1 MSTSSSTLWCTTELH
16 ADPLLTD
23 DTLGRFTGCKHKRFT
38 LYGEDLLHFIRA
50 SEGIYLEN
58 LVNLVNFRFSREE
71 RFLGEELAKYA
82 AH

>member
-1 MSTSSSTLWCTTELH
+1 M
-16 ADPLLTD
+16 TD
-23 DTLGRFTGCKHKRFT
+23 DTLRRFTGCKHKSFT
-38 LYGEDLLHFIRA
+38 FNDEDLLHFIRA
-50 SEGIYLEN
+50 SQGIYLED